1 MFVNCGSLI
10 EAIALSYIHG
20 NGSNEDHYDNLL
32 EERTSILALKYRIKF
47 LDEIFTSLTLKQ
59 IEEIAQE
66 EFHRFD
72 VDNKGYLTMK
82 DLVNINNSNLLPGI
96 LDFKVNEKISKI
108 IYQKLDIN
116 CDGKISKEEYL
127 RMIYCL
133 HKSGYKKSLL
143 VDVIL
148 AIFDKDNDQTLNRN
162 ELQDFVRIYLGV
174 IDKEQNS
181 AVVKDLLNNYDK
193 DGDQKICIDEL
204 KNLLKQI
211 DGNN

>member
-1 MFVNCGSLI
+1 
-10 EAIALSYIHG
+10 
-20 NGSNEDHYDNLL
+20 
-32 EERTSILALKYRIKF
+32 
-47 LDEIFTSLTLKQ
+47 
-59 IEEIAQE
+59 
-66 EFHRFD
+66 
-72 VDNKGYLTMK
+72 
-82 DLVNINNSNLLPGI
+82 
-96 LDFKVNEKISKI
+96 
-108 IYQKLDIN
+108 
-116 CDGKISKEEYL
+116 
-127 RMIYCL
+127 MIYCL

-174 IDKEQNS
+174 IDKDQNS
-181 AVVKDLLNNYDK
+181 NVVKELLNNYDK